1 MPHTIQMQS
10 IMYGAVVNE
19 PGIPGTSKSTRKN
32 KENIVPSTVSIA
44 KSSLRRISP
53 SRLSCM
59 NALAQVYPYAWLDQV
74 EQTASCPMDKLS
86 EDTLLQRLLA
96 ENRLRSIHSSE
107 PTLNDIFLE
116 LTGRT
121 LV

>member
-1 MPHTIQMQS
+1 MQS

-116 LTGRT
+116 ITGRT